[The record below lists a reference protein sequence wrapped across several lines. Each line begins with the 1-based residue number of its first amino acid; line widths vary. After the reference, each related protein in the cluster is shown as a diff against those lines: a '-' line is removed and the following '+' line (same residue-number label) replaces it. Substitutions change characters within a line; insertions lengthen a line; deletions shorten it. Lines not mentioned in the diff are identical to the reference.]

1 MVQYD
6 FKNISVVPI
15 GNEFVDL
22 ILSRLHRQTP
32 NVLRKGFKIN
42 HLRQFYTRKVKE
54 TEVSFF
60 DKLSTIVD
68 EFPGL
73 DEINPLY
80 NDLLRL
86 SFDRDHY
93 KLCLGQVNT
102 ARHMI
107 TDISNDYVTQLEFGE
122 SLKQCKVLKTSA
134 IGQMFSVINEIT
146 PSLAYL
152 EQIRQHMVRLPW
164 IDINTPT
171 LLVCGYPNVDKTC
184 FMNRINTGASDDYT
198 TKSSLVNFVVGH
210 TEYKDLRYQVIE
222 ILDRPTFGDGNV
234 IAALTRHLR
243 AALVLFFMDASG
255 SCGYSVAHQAVLF
268 FSLKSLFM
276 NKPLVVVC
284 EETCL
289 IQIREQDWKL
299 IEEMTSGMG
308 GYEDKE
314 EETVLRIS
322 NMRTEEGVMSVK
334 NTACERL
341 LDRRER
347 LSCIAEGLNNKYIL
361 ACQEDEIIPQ
371 TDLDDDDH
379 NVSDLLVDSNVLFKL
394 KELEDEEGIKKAHED
409 EEDDFVMAKE
419 HVREAHKDQPVAF
432 RKIQPVRILI
442 ALVFLVLVV
451 VGNTHGVIQ
460 ECLSA
465 LSF

>member
-22 ILSRLHRQTP
+22 NLILSRVHRQTP
-32 NVLRKGFKIN
+32 NVLRKGFNIN

-54 TEVSFF
+54 TEVSFC

-122 SLKQCKVLKTSA
+122 SLKQCKVLKASA

-198 TKSSLVNFVVGH
+198 TKSLVNFVVGH

-268 FSLKSLFM
+268 YSLKSLFM

-284 EETCL
+284 DETYL

-341 LDRRER
+341 LDRRVR

-361 ACQEDEIIPQ
+361 AY
-371 TDLDDDDH
+371 
-379 NVSDLLVDSNVLFKL
+379 
-394 KELEDEEGIKKAHED
+394 EEGIKKAHED

-419 HVREAHKDQPVAF
+419 HVREAHKDKLVAF